1 MLPIEPYTW
10 QRRHPPRPFGTS
22 TAAHRGLHTYQAGS
36 GAVRRSYTRSTP
48 HRSLGA
54 ASRDDV
60 YSCKQ
65 ETADEDLGE
74 PWCGRGHGRRGTPS
88 LKEALRRRGESLTTA
103 ERLHAPSQGRL
114 SVQANY
120 GRMLEDGVM
129 SGFSRQGCFGHKRK
143 GCSLA
148 RARPESSSA
157 AARDGQ
163 LASAW
168 ALALHM
174 VRVALRYNRRR
185 QPREAAKP
193 DGGCLKRKDVLM
205 VLQKTKADGR
215 AL

>member
-103 ERLHAPSQGRL
+103 ERLHAPSQGKGSAFRL
-114 SVQANY
+114 ITAECLKMVS
-120 GRMLEDGVM
+120 
-129 SGFSRQGCFGHKRK
+129 C
-143 GCSLA
+143 LA
-148 RARPESSSA
+148 FRGK
-157 AARDGQ
+157 D
-163 LASAW
+163 ASDINEKDAVW
-168 ALALHM
+168 L
-174 VRVALRYNRRR
+174 VRGLNPVLRRR
-185 QPREAAKP
+185 AT
-193 DGGCLKRKDVLM
+193 GS
-205 VLQKTKADGR
+205 LQ
-215 AL
+215 ALGL